1 MKYYDE
7 WLNWEYAPYDVLP
20 QTIAAYRAQI
30 AAAPLNLHIASP
42 YLSAAGAEDELM
54 TTLCSRYAA
63 GTISLDQLLDELQS
77 AMSMI
82 TRENA

>member
-1 MKYYDE
+1 
-7 WLNWEYAPYDVLP
+7 
-20 QTIAAYRAQI
+20 
-30 AAAPLNLHIASP
+30 
-42 YLSAAGAEDELM
+42 M